1 MPIVGIWRKKYAR
14 IALNQSEIGGVFGKV
29 WITAAHLTGIEIDF
43 IFNMHTVHIGF
54 WIYMHQTNFTCT
66 LNHSYNLLK
75 ETCQLIV
82 MVTSKRPTA
91 TNSIVKGKYKKGNKC
106 WSSWK
111 WAMLKFFI
119 TNRQIHCIN
128 NGVNTVKTNIKQ
140 IWWIYQGALQIQ
152 ETVCIVTI
160 IS

>member
-1 MPIVGIWRKKYAR
+1 MGKNNDWEWKQDHQTKLQDHWIYFDTGPWTIRFKIDLLTPVILSVFSGNVNTFTPAIWFNPI
-14 IALNQSEIGGVFGKV
+14 LFS
-29 WITAAHLTGIEIDF
+29 GIEIDF

-66 LNHSYNLLK
+66 LNRSSNLLK

-111 WAMLKFFI
+111 WAMLKFFYY
-119 TNRQIHCIN
+119 
-128 NGVNTVKTNIKQ
+128 KQ
-140 IWWIYQGALQIQ
+140 ADSLY
-152 ETVCIVTI
+152 
-160 IS
+160 